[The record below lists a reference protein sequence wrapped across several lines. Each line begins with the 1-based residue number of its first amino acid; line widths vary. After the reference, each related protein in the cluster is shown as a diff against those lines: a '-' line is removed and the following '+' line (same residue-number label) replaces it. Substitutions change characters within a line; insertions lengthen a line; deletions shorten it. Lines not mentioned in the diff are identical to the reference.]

1 MKTQHKR
8 RNNDV
13 DFDDADAEDTDNI
26 VDCEQSGRGIIIH
39 NNNKKATYTT
49 NATDST
55 NSNSSSCSNADV
67 VAVADVDDCYAVRT
81 IVSSIDTTEPSAGDK
96 IFSSNLVRPTGSAAI
111 HPPSIEKGK
120 QNPDSTRKFFI
131 TTF

>member
-13 DFDDADAEDTDNI
+13 DFDDADAKDTDSI
-26 VDCEQSGRGIIIH
+26 VDCEQPGRGISIH

-49 NATDST
+49 NAIDST

-67 VAVADVDDCYAVRT
+67 KAVADVDDCNAVRT
-81 IVSSIDTTEPSAGDK
+81 IVSSVGDK
-96 IFSSNLVRPTGSAAI
+96 IFSSNSVRPTGSTAN